1 MTDPA
6 VTSSDRGIYLLK
18 LARGVG
24 GALERVATP
33 LYAAVILGFLLVFLA
48 AVRFLT
54 VEADEAW
61 ILLSTMNAWAIP
73 LPATSAVASPT
84 LTSGG
89 LHLLIHGPLALVTS
103 SIYPHRLV
111 SLLFTGLL
119 LTIVF
124 RALRRMDR
132 PTPTALAGTALFAAA
147 PGLLLQSALATPEII
162 ATVFLVWACLH
173 WVRRGQS
180 SNIDAVVSGILFGL
194 SCATRVNCV
203 IALPAILIFAL
214 LAGADWRT
222 RLFRAA
228 LTTGIAAAMLALGMA
243 AYYLAARS
251 NNGAEAQQFF
261 MESAGV
267 SGGKSPTEFIWA
279 FAIGDRI
286 LPAWLIAAVG
296 GAYLISIAKGPKR
309 LADLEATRL
318 SGLLL
323 LIGLA
328 GFAAWIAKAP
338 IPHVRYLWPAIP
350 CLWFAGIIQ
359 LTQLRLAKQREYAAL
374 AFHALIL
381 TACGSR
387 LAADALAV
395 ANGES
400 LTLVYQANGMSPF
413 LLPRASFAAGR
424 DQSSLAAFVASRPK
438 EVRFYTLIPANGY
451 PVTLLS
457 GRTIAPVTTLQ
468 STGQRFLILSPADT
482 AVWHP
487 GPDFVQWLRASTT
500 PAFVSGDFAA
510 LRVREDAPLPPPSG
524 MIRLGD
530 DDLLRPPVTR

>member
-6 VTSSDRGIYLLK
+6 GTSASGHSYLLK
-18 LARGVG
+18 LAREI
-24 GALERVATP
+24 GATIERAATP
-33 LYAAVILGFLLVFLA
+33 LYAVVILGFVLVFVA
-48 AVRFLT
+48 AAKFLT

-89 LHLLIHGPLALVTS
+89 IHLLIHGVLARMTS
-103 SIYPHRLV
+103 SIFVHRLV

-119 LTIVF
+119 LTTVF

-147 PGLLLQSALATPEII
+147 PGLLFQSALATPEII
-162 ATVFLVWACLH
+162 ATSFLVWGCLH

-180 SNIDAVVSGILFGL
+180 SSLDAVVSGILFGL

-214 LAGADWRT
+214 LAGPDWRT

-228 LTTGIAAAMLALGMA
+228 LAAGIAAAMLALGMA

-267 SGGKSPTEFIWA
+267 SAGKSPTQFIWA
-279 FAIGDRI
+279 FAIGDRMM
-286 LPAWLIAAVG
+286 PGWLIAAVG
-296 GAYLISIAKGPKR
+296 GTYLISVAKGPKR
-309 LADLEATRL
+309 VAELEATRL

-338 IPHVRYLWPAIP
+338 IPHVRYLWPSIP

-359 LTQLRLAKQREYAAL
+359 LTQLQFAKQREYAAL
-374 AFHALIL
+374 ALHALIL

-387 LAADALAV
+387 LAADSLAV

-413 LLPRASFAAGR
+413 LLPRASFAAAR
-424 DQSSLAAFVASRPK
+424 DQRSLSAFVSSQPQDAS
-438 EVRFYTLIPANGY
+438 FYTLIPANGY

-457 GRTIAPVTTLQ
+457 GRTIAPIAEMQ
-468 STGQRFLILSPADT
+468 STGPRLLILSPADT
-482 AVWHP
+482 SVWHP
-487 GPDFVQWLRASTT
+487 GPAFVQWMRASTT

-510 LRVREDAPLPPPSG
+510 LRVRDDAPLPPPSG

-530 DDLLRPPVTR
+530 DDLLRPPVAP